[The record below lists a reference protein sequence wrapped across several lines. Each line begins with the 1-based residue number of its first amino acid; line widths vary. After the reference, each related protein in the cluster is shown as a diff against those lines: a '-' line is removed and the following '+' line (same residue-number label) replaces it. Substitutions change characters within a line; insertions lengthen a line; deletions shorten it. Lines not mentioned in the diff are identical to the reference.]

1 MKKIAVNKKDKEKE
15 IRRLTANMAAA
26 NWFINVQVKPHKDSS
41 KVWIVIG

>member
-1 MKKIAVNKKDKEKE
+1 MKKIAVDKRDQAKE

-26 NWFINVQVKPHKDSS
+26 NWWINVQVKPHKDNS